1 MKGDWNASRIFASE
15 LLKDDENDKLSKIEA
30 DDTQQ
35 LSTQISKKV
44 TQNVLKDFHEDYMIL
59 FELQY

>member
-35 LSTQISKKV
+35 LSAQISKKV
-44 TQNVLKDFHEDYMIL
+44 TQNVLKDFHEDYMNL
-59 FELQY
+59 FELKY

>member
-35 LSTQISKKV
+35 LSAQISKKV